1 MIQSYPRAHCI
12 DSMSRLIVLSGR
24 RSILRLPVRPP
35 LAHTWVGWATDQ
47 SLLTAPQR
55 AG

>member
-24 RSILRLPVRPP
+24 RSILRLLLQPVVVHR
-35 LAHTWVGWATDQ
+35 WDGWGADQ
-47 SLLTAPQR
+47 NLLTAPQ
-55 AG
+55 

>member
-24 RSILRLPVRPP
+24 RSILRL
-35 LAHTWVGWATDQ
+35 LLCLLWYIVGTDGE
-47 SLLTAPQR
+47 LIRTY
-55 AG
+55 